1 MNINNNAH
9 NNIRQVVHTKFSE
22 DNIIKKI
29 KTYLMKYLDKKLNNS
44 LHFTYKR
51 FYKLKKKINENLRKD
66 YNIKLMNM
74 SIREIYEENSP
85 SKIYDQS
92 VNKVNKINYDLIQ
105 EIYDKNEEKETI
117 EILNTKFI
125 DFLNELETKEFI
137 INEIE
142 KKERLKNKDNNNII
156 SYISKVRKLLDG
168 YKNCFYKK

>member
-9 NNIRQVVHTKFSE
+9 NNIRRVVHTKFSE

-51 FYKLKKKINENLRKD
+51 FYKLNKKINEILEKD
-66 YNIKLMNM
+66 YKIRLMNM
-74 SIREIYEENSP
+74 NIREIYEENSP
-85 SKIYDQS
+85 NKIYDPL

-125 DFLNELETKEFI
+125 DFLNKIEAKEYI

-168 YKNCFYKK
+168 YEKLFL

>member
-1 MNINNNAH
+1 
-9 NNIRQVVHTKFSE
+9 
-22 DNIIKKI
+22 
-29 KTYLMKYLDKKLNNS
+29 MKYLDKKLNNS

-51 FYKLKKKINENLRKD
+51 FYKLKKINEILEKD
-66 YNIKLMNM
+66 YNIRLMNM
-74 SIREIYEENSP
+74 NIREIYEENSP
-85 SKIYDQS
+85 NKIYDPS

-125 DFLNELETKEFI
+125 DFLNKLEAKEYI

-168 YKNCFYKK
+168 YEKFFYKKQEENINQN